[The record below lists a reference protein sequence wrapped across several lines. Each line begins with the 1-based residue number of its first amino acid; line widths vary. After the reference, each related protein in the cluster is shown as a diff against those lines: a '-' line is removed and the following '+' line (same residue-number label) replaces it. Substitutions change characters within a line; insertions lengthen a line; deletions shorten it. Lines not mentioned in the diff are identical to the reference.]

1 MVKTIRLCVVY
12 LLCTAMLLTP
22 VCATQNDALSQQI
35 AQTSSG
41 LSDKEGSNTS
51 LLGMGEDFPAGTSVC
66 DWVAMALALSGSQ
79 EDYAAYLSDLENYVE
94 ECYAKSGKLDR
105 IKSTPYHRIAL
116 TVLALNGDPRNF
128 GTRADGTP
136 IDLIAD
142 GTYAFA
148 GDSIGDQGLN
158 GWIYALLTLDASKAS
173 VPENAKFTREDMI
186 NAIVSAQEP
195 DGGFGLAAGS
205 SNIDITAMALQALA
219 PYAKDY
225 PQVIEAGLNYLAG
238 KMSDECL
245 YTFYGDESVE
255 SSAQTVLALCALG
268 IDPDAD
274 SRFQRGDN
282 TLMSGI
288 ARFRQSDGTYGHTL
302 KDEQGDYLATAQT
315 LLALLSVK
323 KLRSGEGWIFD
334 FTGHTLP
341 EPIPQNN
348 GYVMETA
355 VAIAAAV
362 VAAAVVVW
370 IVITR
375 KRKQHGKNNG

>member
-1 MVKTIRLCVVY
+1 MVRTIRLFAVC
-12 LLCTAMLLTP
+12 LLCTAMLVTP
-22 VCATQNDALSQQI
+22 VCAAQNDTLSQQI
-35 AQTSSG
+35 AQTASG
-41 LSDKEGSNTS
+41 LSSKEGSGVS

-94 ECYAKSGKLDR
+94 ECYAQSGKLDR

-116 TVLALNGDPRNF
+116 TVLALKGDPRNF
-128 GTRADGTP
+128 GTRPDGTP

-142 GTYAFA
+142 GTFAFA
-148 GDSIGDQGLN
+148 GDSIGAQGLN
-158 GWIYALLTLDASKAS
+158 GWIYALLTLDASEAS

-219 PYAKDY
+219 PYAKVY
-225 PQVIEAGLNYLAG
+225 PQVIEAGLNYLSEEMNDA
-238 KMSDECL
+238 CL
-245 YTFYGDESVE
+245 YTYLGDESVE

-268 IDPDAD
+268 IDPDTD
-274 SRFQRGDN
+274 PRFQRGDH
-282 TLMSGI
+282 TLLSGI
-288 ARFRQSDGTYGHTL
+288 ARFRQSDGTYAHTL

-315 LLALLSVK
+315 LLALLAVQ
-323 KLRSGEGWIFD
+323 KLRSGGGWIFD

-341 EPIPQNN
+341 EPIIKNDD
-348 GYVMETA
+348 YVIEVTIA
-355 VAIAAAV
+355 VAAATVVSAAV
-362 VAAAVVVW
+362 VW
-370 IVITR
+370 MVITR
-375 KRKQHGKNNG
+375 KRIQNGKNNG